1 MYQFSENIRKAYE
14 LLPIPL
20 VFDQLIDG
28 KVVPL
33 LATDGF
39 CRLVNMSRD
48 KVLEWFSESQFER
61 LHPDDVGNVINTS
74 KLFAE
79 HKGEYKVMFRSKHGD
94 GYHYIHAVGEWMTMD
109 DGTELAVI
117 VYTDIN
123 ESGNTITAL
132 AEQYNLFKQDTFFT
146 DPLTNLPNINYLN
159 GFADEKV
166 HSLFVSEKIPV
177 LIYVD
182 VNSMQS
188 YNYQYGVAEG
198 DKLLKLTAKVLT
210 DSFPGALVA
219 RSAEDH
225 FIVVTALEEREQLT
239 AAIDRANRRIKKEA
253 FGNTTGF
260 QAGISVYNRDMRT
273 TEAID
278 HAKHAMKRM
287 GTDLNTVYRFFR
299 PEADELYWKQ
309 RYIVENFDTALEKGW
324 FRVYYQKIASV
335 KTGKKTYMEALARW
349 VDPARGI
356 ISPGEILPVLK
367 KYHLIHKMD
376 LYIFEQVCREVRIRY
391 ETGVKL
397 CPVSVNFSRQD
408 FDHVDVAKELD
419 QIISRYDIAQYGI
432 DKNYFII
439 EITEQDMAMATDHF
453 YDQLKQIKQSGFR
466 LWLDDF
472 GSGYSSLN
480 VFSKFDVDL
489 IKFDM
494 DLLRNLD
501 EHGGAN
507 REIMRAMVEI
517 SRKMGIST
525 LAEGMETEEQYE
537 FLEQINCDYL
547 QGFAFHRPE
556 PLDTIL
562 YRLHNSV

>member
-1 MYQFSENIRKAYE
+1 MFQFPDNIRKAYE
-14 LLPIPL
+14 ALPIPL

-61 LHPDDVGNVINTS
+61 LHPDDVGNVINAS

-79 HKGEYKVMFRSKHGD
+79 HKGEYKVMFRSKHMD

-225 FIVVTALEEREQLT
+225 FIVVTTMEEREQLT

-501 EHGGAN
+501 EHGGVN